1 MNREPNKLR
10 RLAFSKITV
19 LCLTAALLSAFAVSI
34 ANDLYG
40 FVGSEDEVL
49 LCIEE
54 PTDLSALSRL
64 LEENGVVENPALF
77 RWYVQNKERTEQLEH
92 FVGTLQLDTSMSY
105 REILLAFSQ

>member
-1 MNREPNKLR
+1 MNRESNKLR

-19 LCLTAALLSAFAVSI
+19 LCLTAALLSALALSI

-49 LCIEE
+49 LCIEA
-54 PTDLSALSRL
+54 PNDLSELSHL
-64 LEENGVVENPALF
+64 LEEHGVVEHPALF
-77 RWYVQNKERTEQLEH
+77 RWYVQKKDRTELLED
-92 FVGTLQLDTSMSY
+92 FVGTLHLDTSMSY